1 MMFLNTHTHHLSHQ
15 SDVLELYNQFPNE
28 LNLNA
33 KIYSIGIHPAYINS
47 TTIDEETHLINHHIL
62 DKNCLAI
69 GEIGLDKLCET
80 DFNLQIEVFEKQIKI
95 AEENQLT
102 IIIHSVRAYQE
113 ILHIRKKMNITIPFI
128 FHGFNKNE
136 QLLQQII
143 AQNCFA
149 SFGKNL
155 LYNKNLQIIFANLSA
170 KYFFLENDS
179 SEIPIQEIYAFAA
192 ELRKISIEELQQ
204 QMAENWKNV
213 FGFEIS

>member
-95 AEENQLT
+95 AEENKLP

-113 ILHIRKKMNITIPFI
+113 ILHIRKKMNIIVPFI

-213 FGFEIS
+213 FGF

>member
-47 TTIDEETHLINHHIL
+47 TTIDEEIDLINHHIL

-95 AEENQLT
+95 AEENKLP

-113 ILHIRKKMNITIPFI
+113 ILHIRKKMNLTVPFI

-179 SEIPIQEIYAFAA
+179 SQIPIQEIYAFAA

-213 FGFEIS
+213 FGF

>member
-1 MMFLNTHTHHLSHQ
+1 MFLNTHTHHLSHQ

-47 TTIDEETHLINHHIL
+47 TTIDEEIDLINHHIL

-113 ILHIRKKMNITIPFI
+113 ILHIRKK
-128 FHGFNKNE
+128 
-136 QLLQQII
+136 
-143 AQNCFA
+143 
-149 SFGKNL
+149 
-155 LYNKNLQIIFANLSA
+155 
-170 KYFFLENDS
+170 
-179 SEIPIQEIYAFAA
+179 
-192 ELRKISIEELQQ
+192 
-204 QMAENWKNV
+204 
-213 FGFEIS
+213 

>member
-1 MMFLNTHTHHLSHQ
+1 
-15 SDVLELYNQFPNE
+15 
-28 LNLNA
+28 
-33 KIYSIGIHPAYINS
+33 
-47 TTIDEETHLINHHIL
+47 
-62 DKNCLAI
+62 
-69 GEIGLDKLCET
+69 
-80 DFNLQIEVFEKQIKI
+80 
-95 AEENQLT
+95 
-102 IIIHSVRAYQE
+102 
-113 ILHIRKKMNITIPFI
+113 MNITIPFI

>member
-47 TTIDEETHLINHHIL
+47 TTIDEEIDLINHHIL

-95 AEENQLT
+95 AEENKLP

-113 ILHIRKKMNITIPFI
+113 ILHIRKKMNLTVPFI

>member
-47 TTIDEETHLINHHIL
+47 TTIDEEIDLINHHIL

-113 ILHIRKKMNITIPFI
+113 ILHIRKKMNLTVPFI

>member
-47 TTIDEETHLINHHIL
+47 TTIDEEIDLINHHIL
-62 DKNCLAI
+62 NKNCLAI

-95 AEENQLT
+95 AEENQLP

-113 ILHIRKKMNITIPFI
+113 ILHIRKKMNLTVPFI

-179 SEIPIQEIYAFAA
+179 SQIPIQEIYAFAA

>member
-47 TTIDEETHLINHHIL
+47 TTIDDEIHLINHHIL

-95 AEENQLT
+95 AEENQLP

-113 ILHIRKKMNITIPFI
+113 ILHIRKKMNLTVPFI

>member
-47 TTIDEETHLINHHIL
+47 TTIDEEIDLINHHIL
-62 DKNCLAI
+62 NKNCLAI

-95 AEENQLT
+95 AEENQLP

-113 ILHIRKKMNITIPFI
+113 ILHSRKKLNLTVPFI

-179 SEIPIQEIYAFAA
+179 SQIPIQEIYAFAA

>member
-47 TTIDEETHLINHHIL
+47 TTIDEEIDLINHHIL

-95 AEENQLT
+95 AEENQLP
-102 IIIHSVRAYQE
+102 IIIHSVRVYQE
-113 ILHIRKKMNITIPFI
+113 ILHIRKKMNLTVPFI

-179 SEIPIQEIYAFAA
+179 SQIPIQEIYAFAA

-204 QMAENWKNV
+204 QIAENWKNV

>member
-1 MMFLNTHTHHLSHQ
+1 MFLNTHTHHLSHQ
-15 SDVLELYNQFPNE
+15 FDVLELYNQFPNE

-95 AEENQLT
+95 AEENQLP

-113 ILHIRKKMNITIPFI
+113 ILHIRKKMNLTVPFI

>member
-1 MMFLNTHTHHLSHQ
+1 MFLNTHTHHLSHQ

-33 KIYSIGIHPAYINS
+33 KIYSSGIHPAYINS
-47 TTIDEETHLINHHIL
+47 TTIDEEINLINHHIL

-95 AEENQLT
+95 AEENQLP

-113 ILHIRKKMNITIPFI
+113 ILHIRKKMNITVPFI

-143 AQNCFA
+143 VQNCFA

-179 SEIPIQEIYAFAA
+179 SEIPIQEIYVFAA
-192 ELRKISIEELQQ
+192 DLRKISIEELQQ